1 MEQDVLGA
9 SRVTEMLP
17 PRDYYS
23 ITQLRA
29 FFSRGCNFVYY
40 LRYVLGRKGPYSASA
55 WLSWAIVKPMIQMAY
70 YGIPLAEAHRRVWQ
84 ATCSPILRDLQQWY
98 ALDCACQDS
107 GRPNTK
113 ARERWVASHPSY
125 AELAGSIEAYR
136 ARFLSEE
143 YTWGKSTSLAAGYRW
158 TCELVNLPAEQLI
171 LPHARFVRGQSLYD
185 ESGTL
190 NERFTSDGQDDSVDH
205 FRLLCG
211 TVGHVRV
218 CGVPDV
224 IAITPQG
231 EVQIAD
237 IKVMARPMDPQDV
250 AEDDQLNL
258 YLELCRQE
266 GIISTEQP
274 VTIGHL
280 YCTERQG
287 IVQVW
292 AEPSDE
298 ALPRLSWQLSHMDRR
313 IHEGD
318 FLPVRGIST
327 GPLAPCVTCEMA
339 AACRQELRRLH
350 HPNLS

>member
-9 SRVTEMLP
+9 SRVTELLP

-40 LRYVLGRKGPYSASA
+40 LRYVLGRKGPYSAST

-84 ATCSPILRDLQQWY
+84 ATCSPILDDLQQWY
-98 ALDCACQDS
+98 ALDCACRDS

-113 ARERWVASHPSY
+113 ARERWVTSHPSY
-125 AELAGSIEAYR
+125 AELAASIEAYR
-136 ARFLSEE
+136 AQFLSEE
-143 YTWGKSTSLAAGYRW
+143 HTWGKSASLAHFYRW
-158 TCELVNLPAEQLI
+158 TCELVNLPVEQLI
-171 LPHARFVRGQSLYD
+171 LPHAQFVRGQSLYD
-185 ESGTL
+185 EGGAL
-190 NERFTSDGQDDSVDH
+190 NACFTDEQHDSVDH

-211 TVGHVRV
+211 TVGHVRI

-224 IAITPQG
+224 VVITPQG
-231 EVQIAD
+231 EVRIAD
-237 IKVMARPMDPQDV
+237 IRVMASPMDQEDV

-266 GIISTEQP
+266 GLITADQH

-298 ALPRLSWQLSHMDRR
+298 ALPRLTWQLSHMDRR
-313 IHEGD
+313 VREGD

-327 GPLAPCVTCEMA
+327 GPFSPCATCEMA
-339 AACRQELRRLH
+339 VACREELHRLH
-350 HPNLS
+350 HQALS